1 MLVLGRCLQG
11 CSVSI
16 VFTVGLAL
24 LVDTVEREEIG
35 QWIGFVLSGM
45 NMGVMIS
52 PFLGGLVYEK
62 AGYYAVCA
70 MGLGVIAVDL
80 LLRLVLIERKHAQ
93 KYLDQAHPDSTI
105 AEGFGTFRDS
115 SSTANRQHTDREGNA
130 NRQREESS
138 RRSSVSEHDPHSS
151 VRTTEDEPLL
161 STSQAVAPPCTN
173 TETKQSGLASQ
184 FPVLVGLLRS
194 PKVWTALYGALL
206 HLAIITSF
214 DAILPRFVNFTFGW
228 GSLNAG
234 LIFLAISLPSLL
246 GGLFGT
252 LSDRWGPRFLTL
264 IGFAVAVPPLGLLAL
279 VRHDGTGQIV
289 LLCFL
294 LALIGTGLNM
304 LLAPLASEMSF
315 VVEEHGKKQPGT
327 MGGSKSY
334 AQAYSLFNCALAGG
348 QLVGPTLAGL
358 LYHQT
363 NWTITVVVLAAFCAS
378 GAVPVV
384 CFQSFD
390 LHQSAQAD
398 LVVQAFC
405 TSGPAKPSLSKG
417 RSSV

>member
-70 MGLGVIAVDL
+70 MGLSVIGIDL
-80 LLRLVLIERKHAQ
+80 LLRLVLIERKHAR
-93 KYLDQAHPDSTI
+93 KYLDQAHPEPTT
-105 AEGFGTFRDS
+105 AEGFGTFGDD
-115 SSTANRQHTDREGNA
+115 SSTANRQHTHPQGHA
-130 NRQREESS
+130 KSQGEESS
-138 RRSSVSEHDPHSS
+138 RRSSVAEHDPHSGA
-151 VRTTEDEPLL
+151 RTREDEPLL
-161 STSQAVAPPCTN
+161 SSSQAVAPSSKDTKQ
-173 TETKQSGLASQ
+173 KQSGLASR
-184 FPVLVGLLRS
+184 FPVLAVLLGS

-214 DAILPRFVNFTFGW
+214 DAILPRFVQFTFGW

-246 GGLFGT
+246 GSLFGT
-252 LSDRWGPRFLTL
+252 LSDRWGPRVVTL
-264 IGFAVAVPPLGLLAL
+264 MGFAVAVPPLGLLAL

-294 LALIGTGLNM
+294 LALIGK
-304 LLAPLASEMSF
+304 E
-315 VVEEHGKKQPGT
+315 K
-327 MGGSKSY
+327 
-334 AQAYSLFNCALAGG
+334 
-348 QLVGPTLAGL
+348 
-358 LYHQT
+358 
-363 NWTITVVVLAAFCAS
+363 
-378 GAVPVV
+378 V
-384 CFQSFD
+384 C
-390 LHQSAQAD
+390 LIAD
-398 LVVQAFC
+398 L
-405 TSGPAKPSLSKG
+405 L
-417 RSSV
+417 

>member
-1 MLVLGRCLQG
+1 MFGLLLAFAATILYTVGQSPAVLVLGRCLQG
-11 CSVSI
+11 RSVSI

-70 MGLGVIAVDL
+70 MGLSVIAVDL

-93 KYLDQAHPDSTI
+93 EYLDQAHPEDTT
-105 AEGFGTFRDS
+105 AEGFGTFGDS
-115 SSTANRQHTDREGNA
+115 SSTANRQRTDQEVYAKSQG
-130 NRQREESS
+130 EESS
-138 RRSSVSEHDPHSS
+138 RRSSLSEHDPHSS
-151 VRTTEDEPLL
+151 VRTREDEPLL
-161 STSQAVAPPCTN
+161 SSSQAVTSPSKD
-173 TETKQSGLASQ
+173 TEQKPSGLASQ
-184 FPVLVGLLRS
+184 FPVLVVLLKS

-206 HLAIITSF
+206 HLAIISSF

-234 LIFLAISLPSLL
+234 LIFLAITLPSLL

-279 VRHDGTGQIV
+279 VRHNETGQIV

-294 LALIGTGLNM
+294 LALIG
-304 LLAPLASEMSF
+304 
-315 VVEEHGKKQPGT
+315 KQ
-327 MGGSKSY
+327 
-334 AQAYSLFNCALAGG
+334 
-348 QLVGPTLAGL
+348 
-358 LYHQT
+358 
-363 NWTITVVVLAAFCAS
+363 
-378 GAVPVV
+378 
-384 CFQSFD
+384 
-390 LHQSAQAD
+390 
-398 LVVQAFC
+398 
-405 TSGPAKPSLSKG
+405 
-417 RSSV
+417 RSV